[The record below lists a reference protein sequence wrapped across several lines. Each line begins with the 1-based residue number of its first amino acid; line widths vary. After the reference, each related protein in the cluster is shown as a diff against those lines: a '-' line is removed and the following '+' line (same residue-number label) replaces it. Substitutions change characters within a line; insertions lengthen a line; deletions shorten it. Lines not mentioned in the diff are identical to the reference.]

1 MNYQSF
7 SDDKLV
13 EFLKKG
19 NTEAFAEIYKRYWQ
33 KMFSVAYHS
42 LGNKQE
48 AEEMVQDVFVNIWG
62 RFSELDIKH
71 LGVYLVV
78 SVKHKTTNFIKS
90 QINFRKFQE
99 YQIFHEM
106 QQSHATDE
114 VVHFSDLSKAVEE
127 AMKKLPEKSAE
138 IFKKSRFE
146 NQSVKD
152 IAQEFDLSEKA
163 VEYHLTK
170 SVKVL
175 REQLKYYQSNN

>member
-1 MNYQSF
+1 MLYHSF

-33 KMFSVAYHS
+33 KMFNVAYHS

-48 AEEMVQDVFVNIWG
+48 AEEMVQDIFVSIWG
-62 RFSELDIKH
+62 RFSEIEIKH
-71 LGVYLVV
+71 LGVYLVA
-78 SVKHKTTNFIKS
+78 SVKHKTTNYIKS

-99 YQIFHEM
+99 YQIFHEI
-106 QQSHATDE
+106 QQSYATEE

-152 IAQEFDLSEKA
+152 IAQEFDLSEKT

-175 REQLKYYQSNN
+175 REQLKIYQSNN

>member
-1 MNYQSF
+1 MLYHTF
-7 SDDKLV
+7 SDVKLV

-19 NTEAFAEIYKRYWQ
+19 NTEAFAEIYNRYWQ

-48 AEEMVQDVFVNIWG
+48 AVQDVFVSIWG
-62 RFSELDIKH
+62 RFSEIEIKH

-78 SVKHKTTNFIKS
+78 SVKHKTTNFIKA

-99 YQIFHEM
+99 YQIFHEI
-106 QQSHATDE
+106 QQNYATEE
-114 VVHFSDLSKAVEE
+114 VVHFSDLSNAVEE

-138 IFKKSRFE
+138 IFRKSRFE
-146 NQSVKD
+146 NQSVKE

-175 REQLKYYQSNN
+175 REQLKNYQSNN

>member
-1 MNYQSF
+1 MFYQSF

-13 EFLKKG
+13 ELLKKG

-48 AEEMVQDVFVNIWG
+48 AEEIVQDVFVSIWG
-62 RFSELDIKH
+62 RISELDIKH

-78 SVKHKTTNFIKS
+78 SVKHKATNYIKS

-99 YQIFHEM
+99 YQIFHEI
-106 QQSHATDE
+106 QQSHSTEE

-138 IFKKSRFE
+138 IFRKSRFE

-152 IAQEFDLSEKA
+152 IAHEFDLSEKA

-175 REQLKYYQSNN
+175 REQLKSYQSNN

>member
-1 MNYQSF
+1 MFYQSF

-48 AEEMVQDVFVNIWG
+48 AEEIVQDVFVSIWG
-62 RFSELDIKH
+62 RFLELDIKH

-78 SVKHKTTNFIKS
+78 SVKHKATNYIKS

-99 YQIFHEM
+99 YQIFHEI
-106 QQSHATDE
+106 QQSYATEE

-175 REQLKYYQSNN
+175 REQLKSYQSNN